1 MAVLLAIF
9 LVVPTS
15 AQSGAGRL
23 SVSPETPQAGQEIDL
38 EVLVEDVSNVAAFQ
52 ATLTWDPD
60 ALTFVQGRLGAFLET
75 SERTVT
81 FVPPFGE
88 PGRLTFAAY
97 SVSEEPRPGA
107 SGSGVLFGLRLRAR
121 RGGQVNINIEEL
133 LLADS
138 ANEPIP
144 LELDTPLVIDI
155 LQPPTIYLP
164 VNLATASL
172 P

>member
-1 MAVLLAIF
+1 MAVALAFF

-15 AQSGAGRL
+15 AQSGTGRL
-23 SVSPETPQAGQEIDL
+23 SMNPETPQAGQEIDV

-52 ATLTWDPD
+52 ATLTWDPA

-75 SERTVT
+75 SERNVT

-97 SVSEEPRPGA
+97 SVSAEPRPGA
-107 SGSGVLFGLRLRAR
+107 SGSGVLFGLRLRTR
-121 RGGQVNINIEEL
+121 RAGPVNINIEEL

-144 LELDTPLVIDI
+144 LALDTPLLFEVT
-155 LQPPTIYLP
+155 QAPTIYLP
-164 VNLATASL
+164 VNLASASL